1 MTEYSGIERTVKE
14 VLDKYTDVSDRLAVG
29 VSGGEDSMCLLSVLI
44 KIRDKKN
51 LVAVHVQHGIRGD
64 ESLSDALFVERFCL
78 KNGVEF
84 LRFDVD
90 VPLIAA
96 REKTGTETIARIYR
110 HKALGS
116 LIESK
121 RADYVVLAHHRDDQT
136 ESVLMH
142 VLRGSGASGLVGMK
156 EKDGFIL
163 RPLLGVPKERISAYV
178 KAEGID
184 FCVDSTNTDTVYNRN
199 FVRRE
204 IIPLI
209 KKRYDVDSATER
221 LSLLAEADDTFI
233 YSLVSDDDFFIGDNE
248 CSFGVDH
255 LKKPYALS
263 SRYVMKAAK
272 YSGLVCDVE
281 KKHVD
286 AVIALADVK
295 NGSEIDLPH
304 GYRAVKEYR
313 LITVYKKRAAN
324 NDEIPYAV
332 GITPFAEGYVN
343 ISSAPVTFEKGRPVF
358 DGDKIPDGAIVRFR
372 RAGDVFKPFGGGT
385 KKLKEYFIDEKVPKR
400 FRDFIP
406 LVCVG
411 NKVLCVCGMEIS
423 DEIKVTGQNCN
434 CLKFTYDKE

>member
-1 MTEYSGIERTVKE
+1 MTEFGEIERTVKE
-14 VLDKYTDVSDRLAVG
+14 VLDKYTEVSDKLAVG
-29 VSGGEDSMCLLSVLI
+29 VSGGEDSMCLLSVLM

-51 LVAVHVQHGIRGD
+51 LLAVHVQHGIRGD
-64 ESLSDALFVERFCL
+64 ESLSDALFVERFCQQ
-78 KNGVEF
+78 NGVEF

-90 VPLIAA
+90 IPLIAA
-96 REKTGTETIARIYR
+96 REKTGTETAARVYR
-110 HKALGS
+110 HKALKS

-142 VLRGSGASGLVGMK
+142 VLRGSGTSGLVGMK
-156 EKDGFIL
+156 EKDEFIL
-163 RPLLGVPKERISAYV
+163 RPLLGVPKECISAYV

-184 FCVDSTNTDTVYNRN
+184 FRVDSTNSDTVYNRN
-199 FVRRE
+199 FLRRE

-209 KKRYDVDSATER
+209 KKRYDVDSASER
-221 LSLLAEADDTFI
+221 LSQLARADDAFI
-233 YSLVSDDDFFIGDNE
+233 YSLVSDDDFFVGDNE
-248 CSFGVDH
+248 CSFAVEH
-255 LKKPYALS
+255 LQKPYALS
-263 SRYVMKAAK
+263 SRYVRKAAK
-272 YSGLVCDVE
+272 YAGLVCDVE

-286 AVIALADVK
+286 AVIALFDMK
-295 NGSEIDLPH
+295 NGSETDLPH

-313 LITVYKKRAAN
+313 LVAVYKKRAVN
-324 NDEIPYAV
+324 SDEIPYSL
-332 GITPFAEGYVN
+332 GITPFAEGYVSV
-343 ISSAPVTFEKGRPVF
+343 SSATATFEKGRPVF
-358 DGDKIPDGAIVRFR
+358 DGDKIPEGATIRFR
-372 RAGDVFKPFGGGT
+372 RAGDVFTPFGGGT

-406 LVCVG
+406 LVCIG